1 MTAARFD
8 FERCEREERLMVRF
22 SVLMVAVS
30 TACLAA
36 SCGSALAAE
45 SDVTKERARASR
57 GHA

>member
-1 MTAARFD
+1 
-8 FERCEREERLMVRF
+8 MVRF

-45 SDVTKERARASR
+45 YGRQEERARASR